1 MAKALT
7 FDQVAERKR
16 KAEQFVRD
24 VKGNEE
30 RADEIA
36 DESVQ
41 GYAAR
46 RHFDIVDNPERRS
59 MANGEPTRQDLLDQI
74 ADLKDENDFLQS
86 QLDSIADVLD
96 QGGEEDDED
105 EDDDDDDDGS

>member
-41 GYAAR
+41 DYA
-46 RHFDIVDNPERRS
+46 
-59 MANGEPTRQDLLDQI
+59 TRGILTLWTI
-74 ADLKDENDFLQS
+74 PK
-86 QLDSIADVLD
+86 
-96 QGGEEDDED
+96 GG
-105 EDDDDDDDGS
+105 

>member
-41 GYAAR
+41 DYAAW
-46 RHFDIVDNPERRS
+46 RHFDIVDNPERRVSRS
-59 MANGEPTRQDLLDQI
+59 MANGGQTRQGLLDQI
-74 ADLKDENDFLQS
+74 ADLQDENDYLQS
-86 QLDSIADVLD
+86 QLDAISDVLD
-96 QGGEEDDED
+96 QGN
-105 EDDDDDDDGS
+105 EDDDDDDDGV